1 MNEKI
6 EYIKDDEVV
15 LINEDGLFVYETNV
29 FVYYPKLFGLA
40 NSSIHTSTK
49 PIEGIVKSFWKSPYI
64 QICSSLYSA
73 PERWLI
79 DNQYKRYIETKK
91 VSKKKSSKNKK

>member
-6 EYIKDDEVV
+6 EYIKDDEIV

-29 FVYYPKLFGLA
+29 FVHHLNLFGLA
-40 NSSIHTSTK
+40 NSAFHTSST
-49 PIEGIVKSFWKSPYI
+49 PIDGIVKSFWKSPYI